1 MYKLVL
7 LFFIPII
14 CFSQSS
20 EDDKYEILDYKI
32 FKNKVEQKNTLL
44 FDVRTSKEYNEGHIK
59 GAVNVD
65 FYNENSFINF
75 FKKIDNTKDIYIYC
89 RSGNRSRKSSEKLIK
104 IGFSKIYDLKDG
116 YVNWKN
122 NQQKKT
128 NF

>member
-7 LFFIPII
+7 LFLIPII

-20 EDDKYEILDYKI
+20 ENDKYEILDYMI

-65 FYNENSFINF
+65 FYNESSFIDF
-75 FKKIDNTKDIYIYC
+75 FKKIDNTKAIYIYC
-89 RSGNRSRKSSEKLIK
+89 RSGNRSRKSSDKLIK

-122 NQQKKT
+122 NQQKE
-128 NF
+128 N